1 MTDDAREV
9 QHTIKMLSTFMR
21 TTKDENTNQRTQ
33 TLRTKFPKCF
43 YFTKTKNT
51 IIISFKKGNIK
62 ND

>member
-1 MTDDAREV
+1 MTDDVRKV
-9 QHTIKMLSTFMR
+9 QHTLKMLSAFRR
-21 TTKDENTNQRTQ
+21 TTKGQEHQRTQ

-51 IIISFKKGNIK
+51 IIISFKEGNIK

>member
-1 MTDDAREV
+1 MMTDRSS
-9 QHTIKMLSTFMR
+9 TLSKCSAHLGEPQ
-21 TTKDENTNQRTQ
+21 KDENTNQRTQ

>member
-1 MTDDAREV
+1 MMSERSST
-9 QHTIKMLSTFMR
+9 LS
-21 TTKDENTNQRTQ
+21 KCSAHLGELQKNKNTNQRTQ